1 MTAPSIDDLLQRHR
15 ARIDRVAFVYGKGP
29 ADRDE
34 LAQAIAV
41 QLWRALPR
49 LSPDLPE
56 SSWVYRIALNVAIA
70 HARSAARRAE
80 PLVDRD
86 VAELPSASSREPE
99 GDLER
104 LRACLDEFAELDR
117 ALVLLWLDGEEHA
130 AIGKVLGLS
139 ASNVGTRLHRLRQR
153 LREAYERRARRH
165 DREADT
171 SSSTPHEPHSH
182 GHD

>member
-15 ARIDRVAFVYGKGP
+15 TRIDRVAFAYAKGP

-34 LAQAIAV
+34 IAQAIAV

-49 LSPDLPE
+49 LLPDLPE

-70 HARSAARRAE
+70 HARSSARRARTLAE
-80 PLVDRD
+80 ADVDD
-86 VAELPSASSREPE
+86 LPTAAAPEPE
-99 GDLER
+99 DDLER

-117 ALVLLWLDGEEHA
+117 ALVLLWLDGEDHA
-130 AIGKVLGLS
+130 AIGRVLGLS
-139 ASNVGTRLHRLRQR
+139 TTNVGTRLHRLRQR

-165 DREADT
+165 DREPRSGDPT
-171 SSSTPHEPHSH
+171 LH